1 MARTSIA
8 ELIINWEKLVANV
21 RGSLSEVPHL
31 SIHAGP
37 LELVLAQARDL
48 SIRLETRKGIKQQE
62 SQERR
67 LLLKQGN
74 ALASRI
80 RAALKAHYGLDNER
94 LVEYGASPLR
104 GRSRYKTKKKTTTPQ
119 PPETAPVPVPPSNPE
134 TK

>member
-1 MARTSIA
+1 MPGASIA
-8 ELIINWEKLVANV
+8 ELIINWEKLVTTV
-21 RGSLSEVPHL
+21 RASLAEVPHL
-31 SIHAGP
+31 STYTGP

-67 LLLKQGN
+67 VLMKEGK
-74 ALASRI
+74 ALASRV

-94 LVEYGASPLR
+94 LVEYGASPIR
-104 GRSRYKTKKKTTTPQ
+104 ARSRSKTKKA
-119 PPETAPVPVPPSNPE
+119 PPPVETVPVPPSNPE